1 MTDKPRQ
8 TKSYTPEFR
17 ESAVQL
23 AIESEKPV
31 SVVAKELD
39 VNVNTL
45 HTWISKYTRPAK
57 EKQNKIRTDE
67 HIYDEV
73 NRLKKELARVTRERD
88 LLKKA
93 TAYFAREIELNMPG

>member
-1 MTDKPRQ
+1 MTDKTRQ
-8 TKSYTPEFR
+8 AKSYTPEFR

-39 VNVNTL
+39 VNINTL
-45 HTWISKYTRPAK
+45 HTWISKYTRPAE
-57 EKQNKIRTDE
+57 EKQNKTRTDE

-73 NRLKKELARVTRERD
+73 KRLKKELARVTGERD

-93 TAYFAREIELNMPG
+93 TAYIAREIE